1 MKSRTACTKPL
12 ARETFGSALGTTGSE
27 CFSGGVPE
35 RVGGAD
41 EEEPGLDIL
50 LALL

>member
-1 MKSRTACTKPL
+1 MKSQMACTRL
-12 ARETFGSALGTTGSE
+12 LGRETLGSTFGSAGFE

-35 RVGGAD
+35 RVAGAD
-41 EEEPGLDIL
+41 EEEPGFDIL